1 MDAALALLLM
11 EERPVSVASLLTP
24 TLPSDVERPSAPA
37 RLAKALDIPPSTL
50 LEEAALPSDV
60 WP

>member
-24 TLPSDVERPSAPA
+24 TLPSDVERPSAST
-37 RLAKALDIPPSTL
+37 RLANA
-50 LEEAALPSDV
+50 
-60 WP
+60 